1 MVSLPVLTD
10 TVCTQVC
17 TDKLYKRDGSSS
29 ILGIVG
35 TMYWM
40 YGVSCLRIVFK
51 NTRVPKHFGLS
62 RFIKVSISVS
72 NTACTS

>member
-1 MVSLPVLTD
+1 MVCLSVLA
-10 TVCTQVC
+10 TVCTQVW
-17 TDKLYKRDGSSS
+17 TDNLYKRDGSSL

-35 TMYWM
+35 TIYPM

-51 NTRVPKHFGLS
+51 NTHVLKHFGLS

-72 NTACTS
+72 NRACTS